1 MSRAL
6 ISAEELVLALDN
18 PSLKIIDASW
28 HMPAS
33 GRNPASEF
41 KQGHI
46 PTAVFFDLDAHSAP
60 DSTLP
65 HMLPMPE
72 AFAEAV
78 GNLGISSDDLVVVY
92 DTVGLFS
99 AARLWWMF
107 RVFGYP
113 FVSVLDGGFKA
124 WREAGYPI
132 ETGNVVPVVEEFEAG
147 FEPQLLRDK
156 AALVANLSSKTAH
169 VIDARGAPRFTGT
182 EKDPRPG
189 VRSGHIP
196 GSRNLHYASLLNAD
210 GTLKDKEELRKLLE
224 AAGVD
229 YAKPVISTC
238 GSGVTAC
245 ILDLAL
251 EITAHPDHSVY
262 DGSWAEW
269 GADETLPLENIA
281 PKTGQK

>member
-1 MSRAL
+1 MTAAL
-6 ISAEELVLALDN
+6 ISAEELVSALDN

-28 HMPAS
+28 HMPAA
-33 GRNPASEF
+33 GRDAAKEF
-41 KQGHI
+41 VQGHV
-46 PTAVFFDLDAHSAP
+46 PGAVFFDLDKHSDP
-60 DSTLP
+60 STPLP
-65 HMLPMPE
+65 HMLPTPE

-78 GNLGISSDDLVVVY
+78 SELGISSEDLVVVY
-92 DTVGLFS
+92 DTSGLFS

-113 FVSVLDGGFKA
+113 YVSVLDGGLKA
-124 WREAGYPI
+124 WREAGYPL
-132 ETGNVVPVVEEFEAG
+132 ETGKVVPVVDEFAAG
-147 FEPQLLRDK
+147 YEP
-156 AALVANLSSKTAH
+156 ALVKDKMAMAQNLKTKAAH
-169 VIDARGAPRFTGT
+169 VIDARGAARFSGA

-210 GTLKDKEELRKLLE
+210 GTLKEKAELRRQLE
-224 AAGVD
+224 EAGVD

-251 EITAHPDHSVY
+251 EITGHPNHAVY

-269 GADETLPLENIA
+269 GADETLPMANISHH
-281 PKTGQK
+281 

>member
-6 ISAEELVLALDN
+6 ISAEELLSALDN
-18 PSLKIIDASW
+18 PSLKIVDASW

-33 GRNPASEF
+33 GRDAASEF

-46 PTAVFFDLDAHSAP
+46 PRAVFFDIDKHSDTSSP
-60 DSTLP
+60 LP
-65 HMLPMPE
+65 HMLPSAE

-78 GNLGISSDDLVVVY
+78 GELGISSDDLVVVY
-92 DTVGLFS
+92 DTAGLFS

-113 FVSVLDGGFKA
+113 FVSVLDGGLKA
-124 WREAGYPI
+124 WREAGFPL
-132 ETGNVVPVVEEFEAG
+132 ETGNVVPVFEDFAAG
-147 FEPQLLRDK
+147 FEPSLVRDK
-156 AALVANLSSKTAH
+156 TAMVQNLNTKAAH
-169 VIDARGAPRFTGT
+169 VIDARGAGRFTGA
-182 EKDPRPG
+182 EKDPRAG

-196 GSRNLHYASLLNAD
+196 ASRNLHYASLLNAD
-210 GTLKDKEELRKLLE
+210 GTLKKKGDLRQLLE
-224 AAGVD
+224 EAGVD

-251 EITAHPDHSVY
+251 EITGHPDHAVY

-269 GADETLPLENIA
+269 GADESLPLENIT
-281 PKTGQK
+281 PKK